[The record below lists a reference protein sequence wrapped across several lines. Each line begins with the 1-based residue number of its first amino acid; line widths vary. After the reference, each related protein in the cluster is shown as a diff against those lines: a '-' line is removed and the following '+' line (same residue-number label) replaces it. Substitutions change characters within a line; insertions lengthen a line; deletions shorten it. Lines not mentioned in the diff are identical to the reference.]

1 MSWTLSVSARKGD
14 LADAIDRA
22 EPVHKGELHPAADQQ
37 VAAVKALVKAVLP
50 TYDED
55 AGMVGLYATGG
66 GGTPQGLVSIS
77 LSVAS
82 EAYPPEPVAAAPEH
96 VVEGRQAVPGRYAPG
111 ERPEAPGQI
120 DEAAVAAAAQAAEDD
135 PRRAAYRPDVE
146 PDAPADQPTS
156 LAEDAKRAAAAKAAE
171 RKPAGR
177 K

>member
-1 MSWTLSVSARKGD
+1 MSWTLSVSARKAE
-14 LADAIDRA
+14 LADAVDRA
-22 EPVHKGELHPAADQQ
+22 EPVHKGDLHPDAETQI
-37 VAAVKALVKAVLP
+37 AAVKALVKAVLP

-82 EAYPPEPVAAAPEH
+82 EAFPPEPVATAPEH
-96 VVEGRQAVPGRYAPG
+96 VLEGRQAARSRYAPG
-111 ERPEAPGQI
+111 ERPEAPGVI
-120 DEAAVAAAAQAAEDD
+120 DATAVASAEQAVADD

-146 PDAPADQPTS
+146 PETPADQPSS
-156 LAEDAKRAAAAKAAE
+156 LAEDAKRTAAARTAE